1 MEKLKLSLIVPCYN
15 EEQNVA
21 AFYAATIK
29 AFKGH
34 FENYEMI
41 FVNDGSRDKT
51 WSELKKLYKKDNRIK
66 ILNFHEISARKLQ
79 CMQVLAKPR
88 VNL

>member
-41 FVNDGSRDKT
+41 FVMMEVATKPGQS
-51 WSELKKLYKKDNRIK
+51 LKNFTKRI
-66 ILNFHEISARKLQ
+66 IA
-79 CMQVLAKPR
+79 
-88 VNL
+88 